1 MTSKQVDPF
10 VMQYTSHDT
19 DTLVN
24 KATNGVRSNKY
35 KAVDYDKLRLLAA
48 EKKFSAHKSLLKV
61 KKIEQL
67 SKQTKENT
75 LLKQHK
81 LVWNKELIRLNNLRK
96 RLQSDIDVHRGV
108 NLTPGN
114 QCCSLF
120 EDFEDFEASLD
131 IEFAKFKAS
140 TTQPV
145 WNLREDLQYWLQEN
159 MEDLRMGSPDTVQ
172 KHNEIQCTID
182 NVKGQQKMV
191 LEKLHHQQICLEQEL
206 GMGFLATI
214 TPNEDSQKVHVEGG
228 IPEEAYDLECSDF
241 DLKVSVLQ
249 EFILM
254 DEKFRERLK
263 YLEDEHSKI
272 LKLGRNG
279 GWLDDDHYV
288 FTVIYEQYPHEMKNR
303 RKMIMDRLQR
313 HLPKKLRADLVSH
326 EEWCDSNKY
335 FRERKKALMVAWQK
349 GRSALYHKAESIF
362 TESEMAA
369 ELDEV
374 KAEYNCKQ
382 RQVREVLHQ
391 KIRNFR
397 EQQMEALIIQHKM
410 ESEKLQAVRERL
422 KMEAELETKKRA
434 HEKEQVAKFHEEIE
448 KKQQKQAE
456 KDQKRYDELQAQ
468 LAEQAIF
475 DQERIKYR
483 AEQLD
488 AKIEERKYLEEEKKQ
503 AEIEKEE
510 RLEALRE
517 QVRVVAESDPHR
529 ILQQT
534 EAWQNRYAENE
545 DDIDIQKPL
554 FNVIGFT
561 SKQITSDPRM
571 KLEARLRDAGLHNTD
586 YARQIMSKVPP
597 PQPPRRDMESTVFK
611 KNLNN
616 T

>member
-1 MTSKQVDPF
+1 MTSPIKQVDPF

-48 EKKFSAHKSLLKV
+48 EKKFAAHKSLLKV

-67 SKQTKENT
+67 SKQTKENN

-114 QCCSLF
+114 TCCSLF

-131 IEFAKFKAS
+131 VEFAKFKAS

-182 NVKGQQKMV
+182 NVKGQQKKV

-206 GMGFLATI
+206 GMGFLGTI
-214 TPNEDSQKVHVEGG
+214 TQNEDSQKVHVESG

-249 EFILM
+249 EFIIM

-263 YLEDEHSKI
+263 YLEEEHSKI

-279 GWLDDDHYV
+279 GWSDDDHYI

-303 RKMIMDRLQR
+303 RKMIIDRLQR

-362 TESEMAA
+362 TEAEMAA
-369 ELDEV
+369 QLEEV
-374 KAEYNCKQ
+374 KAEYNRKQ
-382 RQVREVLHQ
+382 RQVREVLHE

-422 KMEAELETKKRA
+422 KMEAELETKKRT

-448 KKQQKQAE
+448 KKQQKQSE

-468 LAEQAIF
+468 LAEQAKF

-488 AKIEERKYLEEEKKQ
+488 AKIEERKYLKEEKRQ

-529 ILQQT
+529 ILQET

-586 YARQIMSKVPP
+586 YARQIMSKVQP

-611 KNLNN
+611 K

>member
-96 RLQSDIDVHRGV
+96 RLQSDIDVHRGI
-108 NLTPGN
+108 NLTQGN
-114 QCCSLF
+114 PCCSLF

-263 YLEDEHSKI
+263 YLEEEHSKI

-279 GWLDDDHYV
+279 GWSDDDHYV

-303 RKMIMDRLQR
+303 RKMIIDRLQR

-362 TESEMAA
+362 TEAEMAA
-369 ELDEV
+369 QLDEV
-374 KAEYNCKQ
+374 KAEYNRKQ
-382 RQVREVLHQ
+382 RQVREVLHE

>member
-1 MTSKQVDPF
+1 MESKVIRHLLIIKHHTTS
-10 VMQYTSHDT
+10 MES
-19 DTLVN
+19 
-24 KATNGVRSNKY
+24 
-35 KAVDYDKLRLLAA
+35 
-48 EKKFSAHKSLLKV
+48 KV
-61 KKIEQL
+61 I
-67 SKQTKENT
+67 
-75 LLKQHK
+75 
-81 LVWNKELIRLNNLRK
+81 
-96 RLQSDIDVHRGV
+96 
-108 NLTPGN
+108 
-114 QCCSLF
+114 
-120 EDFEDFEASLD
+120 D

-263 YLEDEHSKI
+263 YLEEEHSKI

-279 GWLDDDHYV
+279 GWSDDDHYV

-303 RKMIMDRLQR
+303 RKMIIDRLQR

-362 TESEMAA
+362 TEAEMAA
-369 ELDEV
+369 QLDEV
-374 KAEYNCKQ
+374 KAEYNRKQ
-382 RQVREVLHQ
+382 RQVREVLHE